1 MSALDRTISM
11 IQLLSDSDIE
21 AVQVIVQAL
30 YEKTQLSDAIY
41 KPQTE
46 EQLLARIDASIE
58 HGKNGL
64 YEDAEKVEKDLIK
77 EFNL

>member
-1 MSALDRTISM
+1 MSTLDRTISM

-30 YEKTQLSDAIY
+30 YEKTQISDAIY

-46 EQLLARIDASIE
+46 EQLLTRIDASIE

-64 YEDAEKVEKDLIK
+64 YEDVEKVEKDLIK